1 MTNKRM
7 AVLAGM
13 MACVTLL
20 APLAGCRRAVEVSS
34 GYDEMESF
42 IYIDG
47 ENSTVSDEGTSGD
60 TSKTPGKKTTTAT
73 PPAAAAKRRS
83 PTPAIWRK
91 RKYPGCPRA

>member
-34 GYDEMESF
+34 GYDETVSF
-42 IYIDG
+42 IYVDG
-47 ENSTVSDEGTSGD
+47 ENSTVSD
-60 TSKTPGKKTTTAT
+60 
-73 PPAAAAKRRS
+73 
-83 PTPAIWRK
+83 
-91 RKYPGCPRA
+91 